1 MQEKYIVESWTV
13 FDDIQLSI
21 STRFKYIAG
30 SRWFFL
36 SIFYGFFFWGISK
49 TQYLMSNDSQ
59 MQGHQIHVALEK
71 QLHVY
76 AKGVMFYGS

>member
-1 MQEKYIVESWTV
+1 MIFPFNILWM
-13 FDDIQLSI
+13 F
-21 STRFKYIAG
+21 
-30 SRWFFL
+30 FFL
-36 SIFYGFFFWGISK
+36 VISK
-49 TQYLMSNDSQ
+49 TQYLMSNDRQ

>member
-36 SIFYGFFFWGISK
+36 SIFYGFFFGVISK
-49 TQYLMSNDSQ
+49 TQYLMSNDRQ